1 MKTFSRLVGAAA
13 VVVVLGGSTPA
24 FAVGEEGERGK
35 GPVDGAQGK
44 SSSRQAPGGS
54 IVSVVRDKSGRPI
67 PSAIV
72 SAIGRRIITGVT
84 DSDGRCTFTAL
95 PPGDYLVR
103 VHRPGFISASSLLV
117 LGGPGVST
125 TWSFVLK
132 PQPAVFI
139 EEESPRTPN
148 GVLAAGMIVG
158 DGTALQP
165 PTPSATEDDH
175 DHGETAWRL
184 RHLKRSVLKDS
195 TDVIIGDDDSEFDDE
210 VAATFA
216 RRDGGAASLA
226 ASLLSAFPLA
236 GQVNLLTT
244 SSFDSPQQLISAGN
258 LARGAA
264 LVSLGAAA
272 GQHGDWSVQG
282 AMTQGDVTSW
292 MVSGS
297 YLTRAPARH
306 VYDLGMSYSLQRY
319 DGSNPAALAAV
330 ADGNR
335 FAGLIYA
342 FDSWTI
348 TQKVSLLY
356 GGRYAKYGYVEQS
369 LFSPRARFTI
379 TPTGSLRLSV
389 GASRRALAPGAEE
402 FVPSMIAGTWLPPER
417 TFAPISG
424 ATFTPQRT
432 THFDA
437 TVEHDFT
444 PTTLVGVRAFHQR
457 TGNQLVTLFG
467 LGDVERPAA
476 DLGHYFVGTGGDVL
490 ARGWSVSIRQ
500 VIARRVR
507 GSVDYTVTTSQ
518 WQASPQS
525 EIAAVRLP
533 GVVREGRERVQDVTA
548 SIDTDIPVTETHV
561 FALYRL
567 SDGFAGSTIDSL
579 GPSFGA
585 RFDVQVT
592 QSLPFMDFAS
602 AHWEMLVGVRNL
614 FREMADEASIYDE
627 LLVVRPPKRIVG
639 GLTLRF

>member
-13 VVVVLGGSTPA
+13 VVVVLGGSSPA
-24 FAVGEEGERGK
+24 LAVSGEDERAKLLSG
-35 GPVDGAQGK
+35 
-44 SSSRQAPGGS
+44 RQAPGGS
-54 IVSVVRDKSGRPI
+54 IVSVVRDKAGRPI
-67 PSAIV
+67 PAAIV
-72 SAIGRRIITGVT
+72 SAIGRRIVTGVT
-84 DSDGRCTFTAL
+84 DGEGRCTFTAL

-139 EEESPRTPN
+139 EEDSPRAPT
-148 GVLAAGMIVG
+148 GVLAAGVIVG
-158 DGTALQP
+158 DGSALEP
-165 PTPSATEDDH
+165 STPSAGDDDH

-184 RHLKRSVLKDS
+184 RHLSRSVLKES
-195 TDVIIGDDDSEFDDE
+195 TDVFIDESEFDDE

-216 RRDGGAASLA
+216 RRDDATANIA

-244 SSFDSPQQLISAGN
+244 SSFDSPQQLISAGS
-258 LARGAA
+258 LAGGAA
-264 LVSLGAAA
+264 IVSLGAAA

-282 AMTQGDVTSW
+282 AMTQGDVASW

-306 VYDLGMSYSLQRY
+306 VYDLGMAYSLQRY

-335 FAGLIYA
+335 FAGLVYA

-348 TQKVSLLY
+348 TQKVTLLY
-356 GGRYAKYGYVEQS
+356 GGRYAKYGYIEQS
-369 LFSPRARFTI
+369 LFSPRARFTV
-379 TPTGSLRLSV
+379 TPIGSLRLSV
-389 GASRRALAPGAEE
+389 GASQRATAPGAEE

-424 ATFTPQRT
+424 AMFTPQRT

-444 PTTLVGVRAFHQR
+444 PTTLVGLRAFHQR
-457 TGNQLVTLFG
+457 TEDQLVTLFG
-467 LGDVERPAA
+467 LGNVERPAA

-507 GSVDYTVTTSQ
+507 GTVDYTVTTAE
-518 WQASPQS
+518 WQSSPQS
-525 EIAAVRLP
+525 VIAAARLP
-533 GVVREGRERVQDVTA
+533 GVVRDGRERVQDVTA

-567 SDGFAGSTIDSL
+567 SDGYAGNTLESL

-614 FREMADEASIYDE
+614 FREVADEASIYDE

>member
-1 MKTFSRLVGAAA
+1 MRTFSRLVGFAA
-13 VVVVLGGSTPA
+13 VVVVLGGSMPA
-24 FAVGEEGERGK
+24 LAVEGEGER
-35 GPVDGAQGK
+35 AQGT
-44 SSSRQAPGGS
+44 SGRQARGGS
-54 IVSVVRDKSGRPI
+54 IVSVVRDKAGRPVQ
-67 PSAIV
+67 AAVV
-72 SAIGRRIITGVT
+72 SAIGRRIVTGVT

-103 VHRPGFISASSLLV
+103 VHRPGFVSASSLLV

-132 PQPAVFI
+132 PQPAVFL
-139 EEESPRTPN
+139 EEDAPRTPN

-158 DGTALQP
+158 DGAALQP
-165 PTPSATEDDH
+165 PPPTSASDDDH

-184 RHLKRSVLKDS
+184 RHLNRSVLKDA
-195 TDVIIGDDDSEFDDE
+195 TDVFLDGDDSAFDDE

-216 RRDGGAASLA
+216 RRDRGAASLA

-244 SSFDSPQQLISAGN
+244 SSFDSPQQLISSGN

-282 AMTQGDVTSW
+282 AMTQGDVASW

-306 VYDLGMSYSLQRY
+306 VYDLGMSYTLQRY

-330 ADGNR
+330 SDGNR
-335 FAGLIYA
+335 FAGLVYA

-356 GGRYAKYGYVEQS
+356 GGRYAKYGYIEQS
-369 LFSPRARFTI
+369 LFSPRARLTFT
-379 TPTGSLRLSV
+379 PAASLRVSF
-389 GASRRALAPGAEE
+389 GASQREVAPGAEE

-424 ATFTPQRT
+424 ANFTPQRT
-432 THFDA
+432 MHYDA
-437 TVEHDFT
+437 AAEHDFT
-444 PTTLVGVRAFHQR
+444 PTTVVGARAFKQR
-457 TGNQLVTLFG
+457 TDDQLVTLFG
-467 LGDVERPAA
+467 LGNVERPIA
-476 DLGHYFVGTGGDVL
+476 DLGHYYIGTGGDVV
-490 ARGWSVSIRQ
+490 ASGWSVSIRQ

-507 GSVDYTVTTSQ
+507 GSVDYTVTTAE
-518 WQASPQS
+518 WQTSPQS
-525 EIAAVRLP
+525 EIAAARLP
-533 GVVREGRERVQDVTA
+533 GVIREGRERIQDVTA
-548 SIDTDIPVTETHV
+548 SIDTEIPVTETHV

-567 SDGFAGSTIDSL
+567 SDAYAGNSLESL
-579 GPSFGA
+579 GPEFGA

-614 FREMADEASIYDE
+614 FREITDEASVYDE

>member
-1 MKTFSRLVGAAA
+1 MRTFRRLVGFAA
-13 VVVVLGGSTPA
+13 VVVVMGGSMPA
-24 FAVGEEGERGK
+24 LATEG
-35 GPVDGAQGK
+35 DGARAQA
-44 SSSRQAPGGS
+44 SSGRQARGGS
-54 IVSVVRDKSGRPI
+54 IVSVVRDKAGRPV
-67 PSAIV
+67 PAAVV
-72 SAIGRRIITGVT
+72 SAIGRRIVTGVT
-84 DSDGRCTFTAL
+84 DSEGRCTFTAL

-103 VHRPGFISASSLLV
+103 VHRPGFVSASSLLV

-132 PQPAVFI
+132 PQPAVFL
-139 EEESPRTPN
+139 EEDTPRTPSS
-148 GVLAAGMIVG
+148 VLAAGMIVG

-165 PTPSATEDDH
+165 PTPTSATDDDH

-184 RHLKRSVLKDS
+184 RHLNRSVLKDS
-195 TDVIIGDDDSEFDDE
+195 TDVVVDDDSVFDDD
-210 VAATFA
+210 VAATFTRGDRGVA
-216 RRDGGAASLA
+216 NLA
-226 ASLLSAFPLA
+226 TSVLSAFPLA

-244 SSFDSPQQLISAGN
+244 SSFDSPQQLISSGN

-282 AMTQGDVTSW
+282 AMTQGDVASW

-306 VYDLGMSYSLQRY
+306 VYDVGMSYSLQRY
-319 DGSNPAALAAV
+319 DGSNPRALAAV

-335 FAGLIYA
+335 FAGLVYA
-342 FDSWTI
+342 FDSWSI

-356 GGRYAKYGYVEQS
+356 GGRHAKYGYIEES

-379 TPTGSLRLSV
+379 TPTGSLRLSF
-389 GASRRALAPGAEE
+389 GASQRAVAPGAEE

-437 TVEHDFT
+437 TAEHDFT
-444 PTTLVGVRAFHQR
+444 QTTLVGVRAFKQR
-457 TGNQLVTLFG
+457 TDEQLLTLFG
-467 LGDVERPAA
+467 LGDIERPVG
-476 DLGHYFVGTGGDVL
+476 DLGHYYVGTAGDVV
-490 ARGWSVSIRQ
+490 AHGWSVSIRQ
-500 VIARRVR
+500 VFARRIR
-507 GSVDYTVTTSQ
+507 GSVDYTVTTAE
-518 WQASPQS
+518 WQSSPQS
-525 EIAAVRLP
+525 EIAAARLP
-533 GVVREGRERVQDVTA
+533 GAMREGSERIQDVTA

-567 SDGFAGSTIDSL
+567 SDGYAGNTIDGL

-614 FREMADEASIYDE
+614 FREVTDEASIYDE

>member
-1 MKTFSRLVGAAA
+1 MKTFSRLVGTAA
-13 VVVVLGGSTPA
+13 VVVVLGGSMPA
-24 FAVGEEGERGK
+24 LAAEGEGDREKAPSG
-35 GPVDGAQGK
+35 
-44 SSSRQAPGGS
+44 RQARGGS
-54 IVSVVRDKSGRPI
+54 IVSVVRDKAGRPI
-67 PSAIV
+67 PAAVV

-84 DSDGRCTFTAL
+84 DSEGRCIFTAL

-103 VHRPGFISASSLLV
+103 VHRPGYVSASSLLV

-132 PQPAVFI
+132 PQPAIFL
-139 EEESPRTPN
+139 EDDSPRAPN

-158 DGTALQP
+158 DGAALQP
-165 PTPSATEDDH
+165 PTSSTSSDEDH

-184 RHLKRSVLKDS
+184 RHLKRSVLKES
-195 TDVIIGDDDSEFDDE
+195 TDVVIDDVGAAFDDE
-210 VAATFA
+210 EAATFA
-216 RRDGGAASLA
+216 RHDRGAASIA

-244 SSFDSPQQLISAGN
+244 SAFDSPQQLISAGN

-282 AMTQGDVTSW
+282 AMTQGDVASW

-335 FAGLIYA
+335 FAGLVYA

-356 GGRYAKYGYVEQS
+356 GGRYAKYGYIEQS
-369 LFSPRARFTI
+369 LFSPRARFTV
-379 TPTGSLRLSV
+379 TPTGSLRLSF
-389 GASRRALAPGAEE
+389 GASQRALAPGAEE

-437 TVEHDFT
+437 TAEHDFT
-444 PTTLVGVRAFHQR
+444 PTTLVGVRAFKQH
-457 TGNQLVTLFG
+457 TDDQLVTLFG
-467 LGDVERPAA
+467 LGSVERPVA
-476 DLGHYFVGTGGDVL
+476 DLGHYFVGTGGDVV
-490 ARGWSVSIRQ
+490 AHGWSVSVRQ
-500 VIARRVR
+500 VIARRIR
-507 GSVDYTVTTSQ
+507 GSVDYTVTTAAWRS
-518 WQASPQS
+518 SPQS
-525 EIAAVRLP
+525 EIAAARLP
-533 GVVREGRERVQDVTA
+533 GVVREGRERIQDVTA
-548 SIDTDIPVTETHV
+548 TIDTEIPVTETHV

-567 SDGFAGSTIDSL
+567 SDGYAGNTIDSL

-614 FREMADEASIYDE
+614 FRETADEASIYDE

>member
-1 MKTFSRLVGAAA
+1 MRTFSRLVGFAA
-13 VVVVLGGSTPA
+13 VVVVLGGSMPA
-24 FAVGEEGERGK
+24 LAVEGEGER
-35 GPVDGAQGK
+35 AQGT
-44 SSSRQAPGGS
+44 SGRQARGGS
-54 IVSVVRDKSGRPI
+54 IVSVVRDKAGRPVQ
-67 PSAIV
+67 AAVV
-72 SAIGRRIITGVT
+72 SAIGRRIVTGVT

-103 VHRPGFISASSLLV
+103 VHRPGFVSASSLLV

-132 PQPAVFI
+132 PQPAVFL
-139 EEESPRTPN
+139 EEDAPRTPN

-158 DGTALQP
+158 DGAALQP
-165 PTPSATEDDH
+165 PPPTSASDDDH

-184 RHLKRSVLKDS
+184 RHLNRSVLKDA
-195 TDVIIGDDDSEFDDE
+195 TDVFLDGDDSAFDDE

-216 RRDGGAASLA
+216 RHDRGAASLA

-244 SSFDSPQQLISAGN
+244 SSFDSPQQLISSGN

-282 AMTQGDVTSW
+282 AMTQGDVASW

-306 VYDLGMSYSLQRY
+306 VYDLGMSYTLQRY

-330 ADGNR
+330 SDGNR
-335 FAGLIYA
+335 FAGLVYA

-356 GGRYAKYGYVEQS
+356 GGRYSKYGYIEQS
-369 LFSPRARFTI
+369 LFSPRARLTFT
-379 TPTGSLRLSV
+379 PAASLRVSF
-389 GASRRALAPGAEE
+389 GASQRAVAPGAEE

-424 ATFTPQRT
+424 ANFTPQRT
-432 THFDA
+432 MHYDA
-437 TVEHDFT
+437 AAEHDFT
-444 PTTLVGVRAFHQR
+444 PTTVVGARAFKQR
-457 TGNQLVTLFG
+457 TDDQLVTLFG
-467 LGDVERPAA
+467 LGNVERPVA
-476 DLGHYFVGTGGDVL
+476 DLGHYYVGSGGDVV
-490 ARGWSVSIRQ
+490 ASGWSVSIRQ

-507 GSVDYTVTTSQ
+507 GSVDYTVTTAE
-518 WQASPQS
+518 WQTSPQS
-525 EIAAVRLP
+525 EIAAARLP
-533 GVVREGRERVQDVTA
+533 GVIREGRERIQDVTA
-548 SIDTDIPVTETHV
+548 SIDTEIPVTETHV

-567 SDGFAGSTIDSL
+567 SDAYAGNSLESL
-579 GPSFGA
+579 GPEFGA

-614 FREMADEASIYDE
+614 FREITDEASVYDE

>member
-1 MKTFSRLVGAAA
+1 MKTFSRLVRTAA

-24 FAVGEEGERGK
+24 LAVSGEDERAK
-35 GPVDGAQGK
+35 PA
-44 SSSRQAPGGS
+44 SSRQAPGGS

-67 PSAIV
+67 PAAIV

-84 DSDGRCTFTAL
+84 DSEGRCTFTAL

-139 EEESPRTPN
+139 EEDSPRSPN
-148 GVLAAGMIVG
+148 GVLAAGVIVG
-158 DGTALQP
+158 DGAALQP
-165 PTPSATEDDH
+165 PTPATGTPDDDH

-195 TDVIIGDDDSEFDDE
+195 TDVFVDDDDSTFDDE

-216 RRDGGAASLA
+216 RRDDRTASLA

-244 SSFDSPQQLISAGN
+244 SSFDNPQQLISAGN

-282 AMTQGDVTSW
+282 AMTQGDVASW

-306 VYDLGMSYSLQRY
+306 VYDLGMAYSFQRY

-335 FAGLIYA
+335 FAGLVYA

-348 TQKVSLLY
+348 TQKVSLVY
-356 GGRYAKYGYVEQS
+356 GGRYAKYGYIEQS
-369 LFSPRARFTI
+369 LFSPRARFTV

-389 GASRRALAPGAEE
+389 GASQRASAPGAEE

-437 TVEHDFT
+437 SAEHDFT

-457 TGNQLVTLFG
+457 TDDQLVTLFG

-476 DLGHYFVGTGGDVL
+476 DLGHYFVGTGGDVV

-507 GSVDYTVTTSQ
+507 GSVDYTVTTAE
-518 WQASPQS
+518 WQSSPQS
-525 EIAAVRLP
+525 EVAAARLP
-533 GVVREGRERVQDVTA
+533 GAVREGRERVQDVTA
-548 SIDTDIPVTETHV
+548 SIDTEIPVTETHV

-567 SDGFAGSTIDSL
+567 SDGYAGNTIDSL

>member
-1 MKTFSRLVGAAA
+1 MRTFSRLVGFAA
-13 VVVVLGGSTPA
+13 VVVVLGGSMPA
-24 FAVGEEGERGK
+24 HAVEGEGER
-35 GPVDGAQGK
+35 AQGA
-44 SSSRQAPGGS
+44 SGRQARGGS
-54 IVSVVRDKSGRPI
+54 IVSVVRDKAGRPVQ
-67 PSAIV
+67 AAVV
-72 SAIGRRIITGVT
+72 SAIGRRIVTGVT
-84 DSDGRCTFTAL
+84 DSEGRCTFTAL

-103 VHRPGFISASSLLV
+103 VHRPGFVSASSLLV

-132 PQPAVFI
+132 PQPAVFL
-139 EEESPRTPN
+139 EEDARRSPN

-158 DGTALQP
+158 DGAALQP
-165 PTPSATEDDH
+165 PAPTSASDDDH
-175 DHGETAWRL
+175 DHGETAWRI
-184 RHLKRSVLKDS
+184 RHLNRSVLKDS
-195 TDVIIGDDDSEFDDE
+195 TDVFLDGDDSAFDDE

-216 RRDGGAASLA
+216 RHDPGTASLA

-244 SSFDSPQQLISAGN
+244 SSFDSPQQLISSGN

-282 AMTQGDVTSW
+282 AMTQGDVASW

-306 VYDLGMSYSLQRY
+306 VYDLGMSYTLQRY

-330 ADGNR
+330 SDGNR
-335 FAGLIYA
+335 FAGLVYA

-356 GGRYAKYGYVEQS
+356 GGRYAKYGYIEQS
-369 LFSPRARFTI
+369 LFSPRARLTFT
-379 TPTGSLRLSV
+379 PAASLRVSF
-389 GASRRALAPGAEE
+389 GASQREVAPGAEE

-424 ATFTPQRT
+424 ANFTPQRT
-432 THFDA
+432 THYDA
-437 TVEHDFT
+437 AAEHDFT
-444 PTTLVGVRAFHQR
+444 PTTVVGARAFKQR
-457 TGNQLVTLFG
+457 TDDQLVTLFG
-467 LGDVERPAA
+467 LGNVERPIA
-476 DLGHYFVGTGGDVL
+476 DLGHYYVGTGGDVV
-490 ARGWSVSIRQ
+490 ASGWSVSIRQ

-507 GSVDYTVTTSQ
+507 GSVDYTVTTAE

-525 EIAAVRLP
+525 EIAAARLP
-533 GVVREGRERVQDVTA
+533 GVIREGRERIQDVTA
-548 SIDTDIPVTETHV
+548 SIDTEIPVTETHV

-567 SDGFAGSTIDSL
+567 SDAYAGGSLDSL
-579 GPSFGA
+579 GPEFGA

-614 FREMADEASIYDE
+614 FREIADEASVYDE

>member
-1 MKTFSRLVGAAA
+1 MKTLSRLVGTAA

-24 FAVGEEGERGK
+24 LAVSGDGEHAK
-35 GPVDGAQGK
+35 AT
-44 SSSRQAPGGS
+44 SSRQAPGGS

-67 PSAIV
+67 PAAIV

-84 DSDGRCTFTAL
+84 DSEGRCTFTAL

-125 TWSFVLK
+125 TWSFVLR

-139 EEESPRTPN
+139 EEDSPRAPN
-148 GVLAAGMIVG
+148 GVLAAGLIVG

-165 PTPSATEDDH
+165 PLPASTTPDDDH

-184 RHLKRSVLKDS
+184 RHLKRSVLKDA
-195 TDVIIGDDDSEFDDE
+195 TDVFIDDDDSEFDDE

-216 RRDGGAASLA
+216 RREGGAASLA
-226 ASLLSAFPLA
+226 ASFLSAFPLA

-282 AMTQGDVTSW
+282 AMTQGDVASW

-306 VYDLGMSYSLQRY
+306 VYDLGMAYSFQRY

-335 FAGLIYA
+335 FAGLVYA

-356 GGRYAKYGYVEQS
+356 GGRYAKYGYIEQS
-369 LFSPRARFTI
+369 LFSPRARFTV

-389 GASRRALAPGAEE
+389 GASQRASAPGAEE

-424 ATFTPQRT
+424 AAFTPQRT

-437 TVEHDFT
+437 TAEHDFT
-444 PTTLVGVRAFHQR
+444 PTTLVGLRAFHQR
-457 TGNQLVTLFG
+457 TEDQLVTLFG
-467 LGDVERPAA
+467 LGNVERPAA
-476 DLGHYFVGTGGDVL
+476 DLGHYFVGTGGDVV

-507 GSVDYTVTTSQ
+507 GSVDYTVTTAE
-518 WQASPQS
+518 WQSSPQS
-525 EIAAVRLP
+525 EIAASRLP
-533 GVVREGRERVQDVTA
+533 GAVREGRERVQDVTA

-567 SDGFAGSTIDSL
+567 SDGYAGNSIESL

>member
-1 MKTFSRLVGAAA
+1 MKTFSRLVGTAA
-13 VVVVLGGSTPA
+13 VVVVLGGSMPA
-24 FAVGEEGERGK
+24 LA
-35 GPVDGAQGK
+35 AQGEGDRSK
-44 SSSRQAPGGS
+44 APSGRQARGGS
-54 IVSVVRDKSGRPI
+54 IVSVVRDKAGRPI
-67 PSAIV
+67 PAAVV

-84 DSDGRCTFTAL
+84 DSEGRCIFTAL

-103 VHRPGFISASSLLV
+103 VHRPGYVSASSLLV

-132 PQPAVFI
+132 PQPAIFL
-139 EEESPRTPN
+139 EEDSPRAPN

-158 DGTALQP
+158 DDAALQP
-165 PTPSATEDDH
+165 PTSATSSDEDH

-184 RHLKRSVLKDS
+184 RHLKRSVLKET
-195 TDVIIGDDDSEFDDE
+195 TDVVIDDDGAAFDDE
-210 VAATFA
+210 EAATFA
-216 RRDGGAASLA
+216 RHDRGAASIA

-244 SSFDSPQQLISAGN
+244 SAFDSPQQLISAGN

-282 AMTQGDVTSW
+282 AMTQGDVASW

-335 FAGLIYA
+335 FAGLVYA

-356 GGRYAKYGYVEQS
+356 GGRYAKYGYIEQS
-369 LFSPRARFTI
+369 LFSPRARFTV
-379 TPTGSLRLSV
+379 TPTGSLRLSF
-389 GASRRALAPGAEE
+389 GASQRALAPGAEE

-437 TVEHDFT
+437 TAEHDFT
-444 PTTLVGVRAFHQR
+444 PTTLVGVRAFKQH
-457 TGNQLVTLFG
+457 TDDQLVTLFG
-467 LGDVERPAA
+467 LGNVERPVA
-476 DLGHYFVGTGGDVL
+476 DLGHYFVGTGGDVV
-490 ARGWSVSIRQ
+490 ARGWSVSVRQ
-500 VIARRVR
+500 VIARRIR
-507 GSVDYTVTTSQ
+507 GSVDYTVTTAEWRS
-518 WQASPQS
+518 SPQS
-525 EIAAVRLP
+525 EIAAARLP
-533 GVVREGRERVQDVTA
+533 GGAREGRERIQDVTA
-548 SIDTDIPVTETHV
+548 TIDTEIPVTETHV

-567 SDGFAGSTIDSL
+567 SDGYAGNTIDSL

-614 FREMADEASIYDE
+614 FRETADEASIYDE

>member
-1 MKTFSRLVGAAA
+1 MRIFSRLVGFAA
-13 VVVVLGGSTPA
+13 VVVVLGGSMPA
-24 FAVGEEGERGK
+24 LAVEGEGER
-35 GPVDGAQGK
+35 AQGT
-44 SSSRQAPGGS
+44 SGRQARGGS
-54 IVSVVRDKSGRPI
+54 IVSVVRDKAGRPVQ
-67 PSAIV
+67 AAVV
-72 SAIGRRIITGVT
+72 SAIGRRIVTGVT

-103 VHRPGFISASSLLV
+103 VHRPGFVSASSLLV

-132 PQPAVFI
+132 PQPAVFL
-139 EEESPRTPN
+139 EEDAPRTPN

-158 DGTALQP
+158 DGAALQP
-165 PTPSATEDDH
+165 PPPTSASDDDH

-184 RHLKRSVLKDS
+184 RHLNRSVLKDA
-195 TDVIIGDDDSEFDDE
+195 TDVFLDGDDSAFDDE

-216 RRDGGAASLA
+216 RHDRGAASLA

-244 SSFDSPQQLISAGN
+244 SSFDSPQQLISSGN

-282 AMTQGDVTSW
+282 AMTQGDVASW

-306 VYDLGMSYSLQRY
+306 VYDLGMSYTLQRY

-330 ADGNR
+330 SDGNR
-335 FAGLIYA
+335 FAGLVYA

-356 GGRYAKYGYVEQS
+356 GGRYAKYGYIEQS
-369 LFSPRARFTI
+369 LFSPRARLTFT
-379 TPTGSLRLSV
+379 PAASLRVSF
-389 GASRRALAPGAEE
+389 GASQREVAPGAEE

-424 ATFTPQRT
+424 AHFTPQRT
-432 THFDA
+432 MHYDA
-437 TVEHDFT
+437 AAEHDFT
-444 PTTLVGVRAFHQR
+444 PTTVVGARAFKQR
-457 TGNQLVTLFG
+457 TDDQLVTLFG
-467 LGDVERPAA
+467 LGNVERPIA
-476 DLGHYFVGTGGDVL
+476 DLGHYYIGTGGDVV
-490 ARGWSVSIRQ
+490 ASGWSVSIRQ

-507 GSVDYTVTTSQ
+507 GSVDYTVTTAE
-518 WQASPQS
+518 WQTSPQS
-525 EIAAVRLP
+525 EIAAARLP
-533 GVVREGRERVQDVTA
+533 GVIREGRERIQDVTA
-548 SIDTDIPVTETHV
+548 SIDTEIPVTETHV

-567 SDGFAGSTIDSL
+567 SDAYAGNSLESL
-579 GPSFGA
+579 GPEFGA

-614 FREMADEASIYDE
+614 FREIADEASVYDE

>member
-13 VVVVLGGSTPA
+13 VVIVLGGSSPA
-24 FAVGEEGERGK
+24 LAVSGESEREKAPSG
-35 GPVDGAQGK
+35 
-44 SSSRQAPGGS
+44 RQAPGGS
-54 IVSVVRDKSGRPI
+54 IVSVVRDKAGRPI
-67 PSAIV
+67 PAAVV

-84 DSDGRCTFTAL
+84 DSEGRCTFTAL

-132 PQPAVFI
+132 PQPAVFM
-139 EEESPRTPN
+139 EEDAPRGPN
-148 GVLAAGMIVG
+148 GVLAAGLIVG
-158 DGTALQP
+158 DGTTMQ
-165 PTPSATEDDH
+165 PSAPSTPDDDH
-175 DHGETAWRL
+175 DHGEAAWRL
-184 RHLKRSVLKDS
+184 RHLSRSVLKDS
-195 TDVIIGDDDSEFDDE
+195 TDVFVDDTPSAFDDE

-216 RRDGGAASLA
+216 RRDDATASIAASLM
-226 ASLLSAFPLA
+226 SAFPLA

-282 AMTQGDVTSW
+282 AMTQGDVASW

-306 VYDLGMSYSLQRY
+306 VYDVGMAYSFQRY

-335 FAGLIYA
+335 SAGLVYA

-356 GGRYAKYGYVEQS
+356 GGRYAKYGYIEQS
-369 LFSPRARFTI
+369 LFSPRARFTV
-379 TPTGSLRLSV
+379 TPTGSLRLSF
-389 GASRRALAPGAEE
+389 GASRRGMAPGAEE
-402 FVPSMIAGTWLPPER
+402 FVPSMIAGAWLPPER

-424 ATFTPQRT
+424 AMFTPQRT

-437 TVEHDFT
+437 TAEHDFT
-444 PTTLVGVRAFHQR
+444 PTTLVGLRAFHQR
-457 TGNQLVTLFG
+457 TEDQLLTLFG
-467 LGDVERPAA
+467 LGDVERPVA

-507 GSVDYTVTTSQ
+507 GSVDYTVTTAEWES
-518 WQASPQS
+518 SPQS
-525 EIAAVRLP
+525 VIAEARLP
-533 GVVREGRERVQDVTA
+533 GVVRNGRERVQDVTA
-548 SIDTDIPVTETHV
+548 SIDTDLPVTETHV

-567 SDGFAGSTIDSL
+567 SDGYAGNTIDSL
-579 GPSFGA
+579 GPTFGA

-614 FREMADEASIYDE
+614 FREIADEASIYDE

>member
-1 MKTFSRLVGAAA
+1 MRTFSRLVGFAA
-13 VVVVLGGSTPA
+13 VVVVLGGSMPA
-24 FAVGEEGERGK
+24 LAVEGEGER
-35 GPVDGAQGK
+35 AQGT
-44 SSSRQAPGGS
+44 SGRQARGGS
-54 IVSVVRDKSGRPI
+54 IVSVVRDKAGRPVQ
-67 PSAIV
+67 AAVV
-72 SAIGRRIITGVT
+72 SAIGRRIVTGVT

-103 VHRPGFISASSLLV
+103 VHRPGFVSASSLLV

-132 PQPAVFI
+132 PQPTVFL
-139 EEESPRTPN
+139 EEDAPRTPN

-158 DGTALQP
+158 DGAALQP
-165 PTPSATEDDH
+165 PPPTSASDDDH

-184 RHLKRSVLKDS
+184 RHLNRSVLKDA
-195 TDVIIGDDDSEFDDE
+195 TDVFLDGDDSAFDDE

-216 RRDGGAASLA
+216 RHDRGAASLA

-244 SSFDSPQQLISAGN
+244 SSFDSPQQLISSGN

-282 AMTQGDVTSW
+282 AMTQGDVASW

-306 VYDLGMSYSLQRY
+306 VYDLGMSYTLQRY

-330 ADGNR
+330 SDGNR
-335 FAGLIYA
+335 FAGLVYA

-356 GGRYAKYGYVEQS
+356 GGRYAKYGYIEQS
-369 LFSPRARFTI
+369 LFSPRARLTFT
-379 TPTGSLRLSV
+379 PAASLRVSF
-389 GASRRALAPGAEE
+389 GASQREVAPGAEE

-424 ATFTPQRT
+424 ANFTPQRT
-432 THFDA
+432 MHYDA
-437 TVEHDFT
+437 AAEHDFT
-444 PTTLVGVRAFHQR
+444 PTTVVGARAFKQR
-457 TGNQLVTLFG
+457 TDDQLVTLFG
-467 LGDVERPAA
+467 LGNVERPIA
-476 DLGHYFVGTGGDVL
+476 DLGHYYIGTGGDVV
-490 ARGWSVSIRQ
+490 ASGWSVSIRQ

-507 GSVDYTVTTSQ
+507 GSVDYTVTTAE
-518 WQASPQS
+518 WQTSPQS
-525 EIAAVRLP
+525 EIAAARLP
-533 GVVREGRERVQDVTA
+533 GVIREGRERIQDVTA
-548 SIDTDIPVTETHV
+548 SIDTEIPVTETHV

-567 SDGFAGSTIDSL
+567 SDAYAGNSLESL
-579 GPSFGA
+579 GPEFGA

-614 FREMADEASIYDE
+614 FREITDEASVYDE